1 MSKLDPMKLHLIP
14 TGGSKADAHGRRVE
28 ALKPRSSYPTL
39 AITPLHRSPLRK
51 LAWIFGFG
59 R

>member
-1 MSKLDPMKLHLIP
+1 MKYSLTPIDGTRSGPLGKHRP
-14 TGGSKADAHGRRVE
+14 
-28 ALKPRSSYPTL
+28 LKPRSSYPTL
-39 AITPLHRSPLRK
+39 SVVPLHRSPLRR

>member
-1 MSKLDPMKLHLIP
+1 MKLHLIP
-14 TGGSKADAHGRRVE
+14 TVGSKPDARGRGAVP
-28 ALKPRSSYPTL
+28 LKPRSSYPTL

>member
-1 MSKLDPMKLHLIP
+1 MKLHLIP
-14 TGGSKADAHGRRVE
+14 TVGSKPDARGRGAVP
-28 ALKPRSSYPTL
+28 LKPRSSYPTL
-39 AITPLHRSPLRK
+39 AITPLHRSTLRK